1 MSIRCIAVF
10 SLFYRRDAIA
20 PWSLKG
26 DTRIT
31 IIRVVE
37 GVKGGYICKKTICI
51 FVNLSKYLTST
62 NDYPVTSIDLVN
74 MVISDSI
81 DFILIWYS
89 ANIYLYPIYG

>member
-37 GVKGGYICKKTICI
+37 GGERGIHLQKNHLHLRQPLQI
-51 FVNLSKYLTST
+51 F
-62 NDYPVTSIDLVN
+62 
-74 MVISDSI
+74 
-81 DFILIWYS
+81 DFH
-89 ANIYLYPIYG
+89 